1 MSTLEPYN
9 WHGWEFLVNSD
20 ARHWPYFQQELTA
33 RVNKKQATNVVCTGE
48 GGTGKTY
55 NVTDICRVLEPRRF
69 TLDQVVFR
77 YVDFMR
83 AIITTGQG
91 VPIVFDE
98 PSYAMGK
105 REWFKELNQ
114 ALVKTIESFR
124 YLVHPLFIPIINK
137 SLLDKTIRAYL
148 LQFHIVLQDR
158 GKGIVYRMSPSP
170 FEDKVYKYFFCNLDY
185 AMFDNDQCAAPTCL
199 GCKWL
204 EHDKYQCQTFRAGY
218 ERKKAVTQ
226 EQRYDQNME
235 EAERKE
241 TSELTLDQ
249 IEFKLA
255 PYLDQFMAENK
266 EGKLEANLVK
276 LKTILKRK
284 LGISI
289 GHNKSYDLKG
299 LIDFDIVEDPRRLGL
314 T

>member
-1 MSTLEPYN
+1 MSVLESYN
-9 WHGWEFLVNSD
+9 WHGWEFQVNSD
-20 ARHWPYFQQELTA
+20 ARHWPYLQQELTT
-33 RVNKKQATNVVCTGE
+33 RVNKKQATNVIVTGE

-55 NVTDICRVLEPRRF
+55 IAGDICRVLEPRRF
-69 TLDQVVFR
+69 TMDQVVFR

-83 AIITTGQG
+83 SVIRTGQG

-137 SLLDKTIRAYL
+137 SLLDKTIRSYL

-158 GKGIVYRMSPSP
+158 GKGMVYRMSPSP
-170 FEDKVYKYFFCNLDY
+170 FEDKVYKYFFCNVDY
-185 AMFDNDQCAAPTCL
+185 ALFDNDKCAAPTCL
-199 GCKWL
+199 GCRWL
-204 EHDKYQCQTFRAGY
+204 EHDKYQCETFRANY
-218 ERKKAVTQ
+218 ERKKAETQ
-226 EQRYDQNME
+226 EERYDQNME

-249 IEFKLA
+249 IEYKLG
-255 PYLDQFMAENK
+255 PYLDHFMVENK
-266 EGKLEANLVK
+266 EGVMEANLVK
-276 LKTILKRK
+276 LKTIMKRK
-284 LGISI
+284 LQISI

-299 LIDFDIVEDPRRLGL
+299 LVDFDIINDPRRLGL
-314 T
+314 